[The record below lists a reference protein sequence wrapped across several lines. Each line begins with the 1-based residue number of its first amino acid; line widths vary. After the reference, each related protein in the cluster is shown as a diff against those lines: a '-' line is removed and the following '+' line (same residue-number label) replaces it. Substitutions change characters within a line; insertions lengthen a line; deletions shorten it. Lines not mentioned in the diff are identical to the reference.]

1 MTFYF
6 VIPGEP
12 QGKGRP
18 RFVRKT
24 GMSYTPDKTVAYEEL
39 VRQRFLA
46 TANGERFEDDEPVF
60 VEIIANMA
68 IPKSASKKKQAAM
81 LNGDIRPI
89 KKVDWD
95 NCGKIICDALN
106 GIAYRDDSQVVDG
119 HVKKYYAET
128 GSVVVIMTDEEGWR
142 DGWTE

>member
-6 VIPGEP
+6 VVPGEP

-46 TANGERFEDDEPVF
+46 TANGERFGDDT
-60 VEIIANMA
+60 EISAHIFAHYA
-68 IPKSASKKKQAAM
+68 VPKSASKKKKAAM
-81 LNGDIRPI
+81 LADEIRPM
-89 KKVDWD
+89 KKPDTD
-95 NCGKIICDALN
+95 NIAKIVLDALN
-106 GIAYRDDSQVVDG
+106 GIAYKDDSQVVFLQVEKG
-119 HVKKYYAET
+119 YAEN
-128 GSVVVIMTDEEGWR
+128 GSVVVALVDKEGWR
-142 DGWTE
+142 DGWMD

>member
-39 VRQRFLA
+39 VRQRFLLCA
-46 TANGERFEDDEPVF
+46 RGDRFADDA
-60 VEIIANMA
+60 EISAHIFAHYA
-68 IPKSASKKKQAAM
+68 VPKSASKKKKAAM
-81 LNGDIRPI
+81 LADEIRPM
-89 KKVDWD
+89 KKPDTD
-95 NCGKIICDALN
+95 NIAKIVLDALN
-106 GIAYRDDSQVVDG
+106 GIAYKDDSQVVFLQVEKG
-119 HVKKYYAET
+119 YAEN
-128 GSVVVIMTDEEGWR
+128 GSVVVALVDKEGWK
-142 DGWTE
+142 DGWMD

>member
-46 TANGERFEDDEPVF
+46 TANGERFGDDEPVF

-128 GSVVVIMTDEEGWR
+128 GSVVVIMTDQEGWR